1 MESDLLAIIHFHRRS
16 FYLFFPQT
24 YSCPPATM
32 HYIAVRLVN
41 YAVQLNRY
49 QASTCECSLEH
60 LTLDRDDFALNF
72 CAVFM
77 KSTD

>member
-1 MESDLLAIIHFHRRS
+1 
-16 FYLFFPQT
+16 
-24 YSCPPATM
+24 M